1 MLTDADLTFALMR
14 SGHDV
19 GIVSELGHA
28 ERHWRYLPQ
37 PDERFGAAWTSKGR
51 HGGFGRNGSI
61 TVLGRPGRTLE
72 IAASDTAASRT
83 AACRHPYV
91 TQR

>member
-37 PDERFGAAWTSKGR
+37 PDQRFGAAWTSKGR

-61 TVLGRPGRTLE
+61 TVLGRPGRILE
-72 IAASDTAASRT
+72 ISCVGCGCEPHCGVPT
-83 AACRHPYV
+83 PYV